1 MTGEMLQLFVKWG
14 RLLSRKISEQRPNR
28 GEIAIHVANKGRSS
42 LEEEIESA
50 KAMKCTRK
58 NKATSVD
65 RAEGTDRKG
74 IR

>member
-1 MTGEMLQLFVKWG
+1 MFGEGFSLG
-14 RLLSRKISEQRPNR
+14 KISEQRPNR

-65 RAEGTDRKG
+65 RAEGMDRE
-74 IR
+74 RYQMNN